1 MSNDEL
7 TDAELLILALL
18 GTSLVVTSAG
28 LW

>member
-7 TDAELLILALL
+7 ADAELLILALV
-18 GTSLVVTSAG
+18 GTGLVVTSAG